1 MAEQEQRIC
10 NTPAMKKRPRA
21 AIVEDQPTYKK
32 RAVLGELPNMS
43 NIVVSMDP
51 NTEFKC
57 KSKANDKNKGLA
69 TTSALTTKEIDEKLD
84 NLQLRQ
90 AYHAF
95 DNYEYLRKID
105 VNLD

>member
-1 MAEQEQRIC
+1 MC
-10 NTPAMKKRPRA
+10 STPTMKKRLRVTT
-21 AIVEDQPTYKK
+21 VEDQPTHRK
-32 RAVLGELPNMS
+32 RAVLGKLPNMS

-57 KSKANDKNKGLA
+57 KSKVNDKNKGLA
-69 TTSALTTKEIDEKLD
+69 TTSAKTTKEIDEKSD
-84 NLQLRQ
+84 NPQLRQ

-95 DNYEYLRKID
+95 DNYEYLRKIE